1 MVRHAAYRSPT
12 VFHGKTMPIRIRFA
26 PIALSIASA
35 SVAACLTHRSAND
48 PVPSKRM
55 ADRTQ
60 WTTNNLNVN
69 TDGSYCY
76 EDAELDCRR
85 YGRLYTWESAQI
97 GCRSLGNGWR
107 LPTDNEWR
115 QMAKHYGG
123 VREDAD
129 DSGKAAY
136 TALLIGGRSGFNAL
150 LGGDRNADDRLY
162 TRLQAHGFYWTAS
175 ESKPTSAWFYN
186 FGQGGLSLNRHS
198 DGDKQMAVSVRC
210 VRD

>member
-1 MVRHAAYRSPT
+1 
-12 VFHGKTMPIRIRFA
+12 
-26 PIALSIASA
+26 
-35 SVAACLTHRSAND
+35 
-48 PVPSKRM
+48 
-55 ADRTQ
+55 
-60 WTTNNLNVN
+60 
-69 TDGSYCY
+69 
-76 EDAELDCRR
+76 
-85 YGRLYTWESAQI
+85 
-97 GCRSLGNGWR
+97 
-107 LPTDNEWR
+107 
-115 QMAKHYGG
+115 MAKHYGG

-136 TALLIGGRSGFNAL
+136 TALLIGGRSGLNAL

-186 FGQGGLSLNRHS
+186 FGQGGLSHNRHS